1 MEKLYLEFKYLKSNK
16 ELWNNTN
23 TVDSYVVCKNYEEL
37 YSIISTFCF
46 TEEEYRKSVRPI
58 DDLYSSYNTELDYD
72 DWVETLT
79 ENDYRTMCEQFK
91 RHYKINY
98 FSFDVEHEISQF
110 PNELKEKLNKYTPL
124 EQKAIVLSQIYSQ
137 ESVNGI
143 LYNVRYELKFDEPE
157 MAYISNAKI
166 FE

>member
-1 MEKLYLEFKYLKSNK
+1 MEKLYLEFKYLKSHN
-16 ELWNNTN
+16 ELWNDTT
-23 TVDSYVVCKNYEEL
+23 TVDNYVVCTNYEEL

-46 TEEEYRKSVRPI
+46 TEKDYLKSVEPI
-58 DDLYSSYNTELDYD
+58 DDLFNESDTELTYD

-79 ENDYRTMCEQFK
+79 ESDYRTMCEQFK
-91 RHYKINY
+91 RNYKINY

-110 PNELKEKLNKYTPL
+110 PNELKEKLNKYTPI
-124 EQKAIVLSQIYSQ
+124 EQKAIILAQVHEH

-143 LYNVRYELKFDEPE
+143 FYNVKNELEFEEPE

>member
-16 ELWNNTN
+16 ELWNETT

-46 TEEEYRKSVRPI
+46 TEKDYLKSVRPI
-58 DDLYSSYNTELDYD
+58 DDLFDNIDTELDYD

-79 ENDYRTMCEQFK
+79 ENDYQTMCEQFK
-91 RHYKINY
+91 QNYKINY

-110 PNELKEKLNKYTPL
+110 PNYLKEQLSKYTPI
-124 EQKAIVLSQIYSQ
+124 EQKAIVLAQLYAH
-137 ESVNGI
+137 ESVDGI

-157 MAYISNAKI
+157 MAYISNDKI

>member
-1 MEKLYLEFKYLKSNK
+1 MEQLYLEFKYLKSHNT
-16 ELWNNTN
+16 LWRSTI
-23 TVDSYVVCKNYEEL
+23 TVDSYVVCNNYEEL

-46 TEEEYRKSVRPI
+46 TEKDYLKSVEPI
-58 DDLYSSYNTELDYD
+58 DDLFNESDTELSYD

-91 RHYKINY
+91 RNYKINY

-110 PNELKEKLNKYTPL
+110 PNYLKEKLNKYTPI
-124 EQKAIVLSQIYSQ
+124 EQKAIVLAQIHTHD
-137 ESVNGI
+137 SVNGI
-143 LYNVRYELKFDEPE
+143 LYNVRYELNFPEPE
-157 MAYISNAKI
+157 MAYISHPNF

>member
-16 ELWNNTN
+16 ELWNDTN

-72 DWVETLT
+72 DLVETLT

-124 EQKAIVLSQIYSQ
+124 EQKAIVLAQIYSH

>member
-16 ELWNNTN
+16 ELWNDTN

-46 TEEEYRKSVRPI
+46 TEEEYKKSVRPI

-91 RHYKINY
+91 RHYKSNY
-98 FSFDVEHEISQF
+98 FSFDVEHEISQL
-110 PNELKEKLNKYTPL
+110 PNDLKEKLNKYTPI
-124 EQKAIVLSQIYSQ
+124 EQKAIVLAQIYSH
-137 ESVNGI
+137 ESVYGI
-143 LYNVRYELKFDEPE
+143 LYNVSYELKFENPE

>member
-16 ELWNNTN
+16 ELWNETT

-46 TEEEYRKSVRPI
+46 TEKEYQKSVRPI
-58 DDLYSSYNTELDYD
+58 DDLFDNSDTNLDYD

-79 ENDYRTMCEQFK
+79 ENDYQTMCEQFK
-91 RHYKINY
+91 QNYKINY

-110 PNELKEKLNKYTPL
+110 PNYLKEQLSKYTPI
-124 EQKAIVLSQIYSQ
+124 EQKAIVLAQLYAHG
-137 ESVNGI
+137 SVDGI

-157 MAYISNAKI
+157 MAYISNDKI

>member
-1 MEKLYLEFKYLKSNK
+1 MEKLYLGFKYLKSHK
-16 ELWNNTN
+16 ELWNDTH
-23 TVDSYVVCKNYEEL
+23 TVDSYVVCTNYEEL

-72 DWVETLT
+72 DWLETLI

-124 EQKAIVLSQIYSQ
+124 EQKSIVLAQIHSH
-137 ESVNGI
+137 ESGNDI
-143 LYNVRYELKFDEPE
+143 FYNVNYQLKFDEPE
-157 MAYISNAKI
+157 MAYISNTTI